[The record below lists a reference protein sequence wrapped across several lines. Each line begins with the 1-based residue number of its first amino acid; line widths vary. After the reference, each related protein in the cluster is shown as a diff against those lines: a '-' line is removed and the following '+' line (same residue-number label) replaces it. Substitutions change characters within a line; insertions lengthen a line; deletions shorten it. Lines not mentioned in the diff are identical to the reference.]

1 MMIVLEVASG
11 DFFSTY
17 GGGQVYVKNIVDEMI
32 RQGYSLTVISFV
44 NQNTVI
50 EKKQYKSIDLYEI
63 GNCGLNQLQD
73 LVQQIHPDVI
83 HAHSH
88 KAQAVTIG
96 NNLHIPV
103 IVTAHHGGILC
114 PAGTLL
120 NSKDEICYTAVS
132 HEHCLPCC
140 LRNIKSGRYWYP
152 MMRLIPRNLY
162 KKLGIGL
169 SRLPFIPFV
178 TPIGGAAWAIIRKQQ
193 EWKTIV
199 EGCSRMIAPC
209 NAIAEAMQR
218 NGLDP
223 HKITLLPHGIPLS
236 SSVPDFPAIIDGR
249 IKFFYI
255 GRICYVK
262 GLHIL
267 LQAFSLLR
275 NPNAELH
282 LIGGTGN
289 KAEKRYET
297 ALKKRFASDQRIV
310 WHGKVAPEDV
320 YEQVRDYHVE
330 VHPTICLEIF
340 GLNIAEALAM
350 GKPVLASRCGGA
362 EMQIEDGVN
371 GWLVAPNDV
380 GALTKKLQ
388 EILANFTNYDSGLS
402 TQRVISISQ
411 HCKAL
416 MQIYEEVAH

>member
-63 GNCGLNQLQD
+63 GSCGLDQLPD
-73 LVQQIHPDVI
+73 LIKQIHPNVI
-83 HAHSH
+83 HAHSQ
-88 KAQAVTIG
+88 KGQAVTIG

-120 NSKDEICYTAVS
+120 NSKDEICHTAVS
-132 HEHCLPCC
+132 HEHCLSCC
-140 LRNIKSGRYWYP
+140 LRNIRSGRYWYP

-162 KKLGIGL
+162 KKLGVGL
-169 SRLPFIPFV
+169 SRLSFIPFV
-178 TPIGGAAWAIIRKQQ
+178 SPIGGAAWAIFRKQQ

-199 EGCSRMIAPC
+199 EGCARMIAPC

-218 NGLDP
+218 NGLNP
-223 HKITLLPHGIPLS
+223 HKVTLLPHGIPLPA
-236 SSVPDFPAIIDGR
+236 SVPDFPPIIDGR
-249 IKFFYI
+249 IKFFYV

-267 LQAFSLLR
+267 LQAFSQLR
-275 NPNAELH
+275 NLNAELH

-310 WHGKVAPEDV
+310 WHGKVAPDKVFDV
-320 YEQVRDYHVE
+320 IGSLHVA
-330 VHPTICLEIF
+330 VSAPIYMEIF

-350 GKPVLASRCGGA
+350 GKPVLATRCGGA

-380 GALTKKLQ
+380 AALAKKLH
-388 EILANFTNYDSGLS
+388 EISSNFTHYDSGLS

>member
-1 MMIVLEVASG
+1 MIRILQVASG
-11 DFFSTY
+11 DFCSTY

-44 NQNTVI
+44 ARNITI
-50 EKKQYKSIDLYEI
+50 EKKKYQSIDLYEV

-73 LVQQIHPDVI
+73 LVKRIHPDVI

-96 NNLHIPV
+96 KNLQIPV
-103 IVTAHHGGILC
+103 VVTAHHGGILC
-114 PAGTLL
+114 PAGSLL
-120 NSKDEICYTAVS
+120 NSMDEICHVAIS
-132 HEHCLPCC
+132 HEHCLSCC
-140 LRNIKSGRYWYP
+140 LRNIRSGRYWYP

-162 KKLGIGL
+162 QKLGVGL

-178 TPIGGAAWAIIRKQQ
+178 SPIGSVAWSITRKQQ

-209 NAIAEAMQR
+209 SAIAEAMQR
-218 NGLDP
+218 NGLNL
-223 HKITLLPHGIPLS
+223 HKIDLLPHGIPLPATI
-236 SSVPDFPAIIDGR
+236 PDFPPIIDGR
-249 IKFFYI
+249 IKFFYV

-267 LQAFSLLR
+267 LQAFSQLK
-275 NPNAELH
+275 NPNVELH
-282 LIGGTGN
+282 LIGGSGN
-289 KAEKRYET
+289 KTEKQYEET
-297 ALKKRFASDQRIV
+297 LKKRYASDLRIV

-350 GKPVLASRCGGA
+350 GKPVLATRCGGA

-371 GWLVAPNDV
+371 GWLVEPNDV
-380 GALTKKLQ
+380 GSLAEKLQ
-388 EILANFTNYDSGLS
+388 EISTNFTTYNPVLS
-402 TQRVISISQ
+402 TQRVISIRR

>member
-1 MMIVLEVASG
+1 M
-11 DFFSTY
+11 
-17 GGGQVYVKNIVDEMI
+17 KNIVDEMI
-32 RQGYSLTVISFV
+32 RQGYSLQVISFV
-44 NQNTVI
+44 AKNTAI
-50 EKKQYKSIDLYEI
+50 EKKQYGSVDLYEVGTRGI
-63 GNCGLNQLQD
+63 GQLQN
-73 LVQQIHPDVI
+73 LIAQIHPDII

-88 KAQAVTIG
+88 KAQLVTIG
-96 NNLHIPV
+96 KALQIPV
-103 IVTAHHGGILC
+103 VVTAHHGGILC

-120 NSKDEICYTAVS
+120 DSKDEICRTTVS
-132 HEHCLPCC
+132 HGHCLACC
-140 LRNIKSGRYWYP
+140 LRNIRSGRYWYP
-152 MMRLIPRNLY
+152 FMRLIPQTLY
-162 KKLGIGL
+162 RKVGVGL
-169 SRLPFIPFV
+169 SKLPFIPFV
-178 TPIGGAAWAIIRKQQ
+178 SPIGGVAWAIARKQE
-193 EWKTIV
+193 EWKTIIS
-199 EGCSRMIAPC
+199 GCARMIAPC
-209 NAIAEAMQR
+209 NAIADAMQR

-223 HKITLLPHGIPLS
+223 QKIIVLPHGIPLP
-236 SSVPDFPAIIDGR
+236 SSVPDFPPVTDGQ
-249 IKFFYI
+249 IKFFYV

-267 LQAFSLLR
+267 LQAFSRLR
-275 NPNAELH
+275 NPNVELH
-282 LIGGTGN
+282 LIGGAGN

-297 ALKKRFASDQRIV
+297 TLKKKYASDQRIV

-350 GKPVLASRCGGA
+350 GKPVLATRCGGA

-371 GWLVAPNDV
+371 GWLVEPNDV
-380 GALTKKLQ
+380 GSLAEKLQ
-388 EILANFTNYDSGLS
+388 EISTSFTNYDPELS